1 MFQITF
7 PKAIARKRK
16 KKGMFFRF
24 DPHFA
29 RCLEVEARRKGMTQA
44 DYLQTCMALHGC
56 DAEPGLAFRFE
67 MVKVT
72 PPARRARTGSADHSG
87 EQK

>member
-1 MFQITF
+1 MYQITF
-7 PKAIARKRK
+7 PKANARKRK

-24 DPHFA
+24 DPNFA

-56 DAEPGLAFRFE
+56 DAKPGLAFRFE
-67 MVKVT
+67 RVNET
-72 PPARRARTGSADHSG
+72 QPARRAATGSADHSG